1 VAQKHIA
8 AIKKGDRILGY
19 HTAPEESV
27 HCGLRAARAPHQNPE
42 LKDRNPVL
50 DVALVKKLKRTV
62 PQTELRKNPK
72 LRRMKLLQFFRPIA
86 VSPLTAAEYKEILR
100 LDSR

>member
-42 LKDRNPVL
+42 LKDRNLVL

-62 PQTELRKNPK
+62 PLTELRKNPK
-72 LRRMKLLQFFRPIA
+72 LRRMKLSNSSAL
-86 VSPLTAAEYKEILR
+86 SLSLR
-100 LDSR
+100 